1 MAKKSF
7 KSGLDNLLASA
18 GIKKKNVSEEEIP
31 VEKKKDSG
39 KKKEVNEDEKYWL
52 LIKTERLEE
61 ELALWRNGKLSV
73 DGFNE
78 SLKKHGLKYKPET
91 NEIIER

>member
-18 GIKKKNVSEEEIP
+18 GIKKKIISEEPI
-31 VEKKKDSG
+31 VEKKKKPE
-39 KKKEVNEDEKYWL
+39 KKDFNDDDKYWL
-52 LIKTERLEE
+52 LVKTERMEE

-73 DGFNE
+73 DEFNE
-78 SLKKHGLKYKPET
+78 SLQKHGLKYKSET
-91 NEIIER
+91 NEIVER

>member
-18 GIKKKNVSEEEIP
+18 GIKKKEVP
-31 VEKKKDSG
+31 KDDFGDKSAES
-39 KKKEVNEDEKYWL
+39 KVVKEPDADTKHWL
-52 LIKTERLEE
+52 LIKNERLEE

-73 DGFNE
+73 DIFKD
-78 SLKKHGLKYKPET
+78 SLKKHGLLYKAET
-91 NEIIER
+91 NEIIEQ

>member
-18 GIKKKNVSEEEIP
+18 GIKKKTVPEEP
-31 VEKKKDSG
+31 VVN
-39 KKKEVNEDEKYWL
+39 KKEEPVKKGITDEDKHWL

-73 DGFNE
+73 DEFKN
-78 SLKKHGLKYKPET
+78 SLQKHGLKYKSET
-91 NEIIER
+91 NEIVEG

>member
-18 GIKKKNVSEEEIP
+18 GIKKKIISEEPII
-31 VEKKKDSG
+31 EKKEKPDKKDF
-39 KKKEVNEDEKYWL
+39 NDDDKYWL
-52 LIKTERLEE
+52 LVKTERMEE

-73 DGFNE
+73 DEFKE
-78 SLKKHGLKYKPET
+78 SLKKHGLKYKSET
-91 NEIIER
+91 NEIVER

>member
-18 GIKKKNVSEEEIP
+18 GIKKKIVPKEDTV
-31 VEKKKDSG
+31 VEDRQNKGEKNN
-39 KKKEVNEDEKYWL
+39 KEKNKYWL

-61 ELALWRNGKLSV
+61 ELFLWRTGKLSV
-73 DGFNE
+73 DEFND
-78 SLKKHGLKYKPET
+78 SLKKHGLKYKSET
-91 NEIIER
+91 NQIVEG